1 MSCWAL
7 KNKSNCFV
15 ALSLNKG
22 KLVPLGENLGVLGSQ
37 EDNALAT
44 LQNKRTLICKNL
56 NMACLET
63 STHKQQAQR
72 NQILPLL
79 TVDIRSRITM
89 KQQPT
94 ARKMELLDENQPK
107 LAPSVLWGGVKHPR
121 PKDVN
126 ENTKI
131 NVSIPPH

>member
-15 ALSLNKG
+15 AFSLNKG
-22 KLVPLGENLGVLGSQ
+22 KLLPWGVGVGWNLGVLDSQ

-56 NMACLET
+56 NMACSETNTQTASTEKSDLEPLLYT
-63 STHKQQAQR
+63 C
-72 NQILPLL
+72 LPLL

-94 ARKMELLDENQPK
+94 AREMELLDENQPK
-107 LAPSVLWGGVKHPR
+107 PAPSVLWGSVKT
-121 PKDVN
+121 PK
-126 ENTKI
+126 TQRCK
-131 NVSIPPH
+131 